1 MELKVE
7 YVPIGAIRPYE
18 HNAKLHPSEQI
29 EQIKNSI
36 CEFGMNDPI
45 GVWHEEIVE
54 GHGRLIACKE
64 LGYEVVP
71 IIRLDE
77 LTDEQR
83 RAYTLVHNKTTMN
96 SDFNMETLEAELN
109 KIDDIDMDALGFDD
123 MNFSIK
129 DDTPQAQDDEFDE
142 EPPKE
147 PTSKKGNIY
156 RLGRHYLMCGDSC
169 SIDDVKRLT
178 GGKLIDLYL
187 TDPPYNVAL
196 GIGGSVDEARKR
208 HRRTDGLVIMNDK
221 MDDDSFHQFLVDAF
235 AAAEEV
241 MKPGASFY
249 IWHADNESYN
259 FRGAL
264 RDVGL
269 TLRQTLI
276 WNKNTMTLG
285 RQDYQWKH
293 EPCLYGWKDG
303 ASHHWYNDRSQTT
316 VIDMDKPSRSVD
328 HPTMKPVP
336 LFAYQI
342 QNSTK
347 PGDLVF
353 DSFGGSGTTLIAC
366 EQLER
371 TCYMMEL
378 DPRYVDV
385 IIRRWETLT
394 GNKAELLEG

>member
-7 YVPIGAIRPYE
+7 YVPIRTIRPYAY
-18 HNAKLHPSEQI
+18 NAKLHPDEQI

-36 CEFGMNDPI
+36 REFGMNDPI
-45 GVWHEEIVE
+45 GVWHDEIVE
-54 GHGRLIACKE
+54 GHGRLMACQE
-64 LGYEVVP
+64 LGYDTVP

-96 SDFNMETLEAELN
+96 SDFDMSILESELK
-109 KIDDIDMDALGFDD
+109 KIDAIDMDALGFDD
-123 MNFSIK
+123 MDFTIEEE
-129 DDTPQAQDDEFDE
+129 PQAQDDGFDE
-142 EPPKE
+142 EPPEE
-147 PTSKKGNIY
+147 PASKKGDIY

-178 GGKLIDLYL
+178 GDKLVDLYL

-196 GIGGSVDEARKR
+196 GMGGSIDEARKR

-221 MDDDSFHQFLVDAF
+221 MDDSAFRQFLVDAF
-235 AAAEEV
+235 TAADEV
-241 MKPGASFY
+241 MKPGATFY

-276 WNKNTMTLG
+276 WNKNAMTLG

-303 ASHHWYNDRSQTT
+303 ASHNWYSDRSQTT
-316 VIDMDKPSRSVD
+316 VIDMDKPSRSVE

-366 EQLER
+366 EQLDR

-394 GNKAELLEG
+394 GDKAELLES